1 MSRQIGDILREHNVR
16 LKKGRGQNFLKD
28 EGVLEKI
35 IRAAELNKNDLVL
48 EIGAGT
54 GILTEKLAKSAFKV
68 IAVELDKGLCD
79 ILRERLANFDNVAI
93 IQDDILK
100 VNLGEALKSFHFQS
114 STSNPIKAIGNLPYY
129 LTTPII
135 FHLLKQKP
143 WLSLLIIMVQRE
155 VAERLAA
162 APGGKDYG
170 VLTLAGQYHAEV
182 EVIAWVG
189 RESFFPRPGVDSAL
203 VQLRLLKA
211 PRVQVED
218 EELLFSLIKS
228 SFGQRRKMLEKAL
241 LSNRYLSLKREG
253 LRRALGEAGI
263 EGRRRGETLSL
274 EEFARLS
281 NILKQESINHG

>member
-28 EGVLEKI
+28 GRVLEKI
-35 IRAAELNKNDLVL
+35 VRAAELNKNDLVL

-54 GILTEKLAKSAFKV
+54 GILTEKLAESAFKV

-100 VNLGEALKSFHFQS
+100 VNLKEALKSFDFQP

-143 WLSLLIIMVQRE
+143 LLSLLIIMVQRE

-170 VLTLAGQYHAEV
+170 VLTLACQYHAEV
-182 EVIAWVG
+182 KVIAWVG
-189 RESFFPRPGVDSAL
+189 RESFFPLPGVDSAL

-211 PRVQVED
+211 PRVKVED
-218 EELLFSLIKS
+218 EGLLFSLIKS

-241 LSNRYLSLKREG
+241 LSDRYLSLKREV
-253 LRRALGEAGI
+253 LRRALGEAGL